1 MAHPDARWLYAL
13 LRIVILSARGKMC
26 TEERV
31 MNVATEAR
39 KPDRPVTLE
48 RFDFGTEKESAAQI
62 THPTDL
68 GCVDWY
74 LYPVNRN
81 PTSREPKPEA
91 NLTRGLA

>member
-1 MAHPDARWLYAL
+1 
-13 LRIVILSARGKMC
+13 
-26 TEERV
+26 
-31 MNVATEAR
+31 MNVATEPT

-74 LYPVNRN
+74 LYRIERTPDQRWRN
-81 PTSREPKPEA
+81 VFRDLPG
-91 NLTRGLA
+91 TRNA